1 MDVVIAAYLREG
13 LQVETDLRSASFAR
27 LDVRSA
33 AESAKVELGLDRRK
47 NEPIRL
53 AAGPVLHADDAVANK
68 ICALFGRAWVMP
80 AFFRP
85 GPFRDYTGQASR
97 FHCAASHS
105 RSVSSVSRASRSR
118 AKSVSAFAMTSV

>member
-1 MDVVIAAYLREG
+1 VDVVIAAYLREG

-33 AESAKVELGLDRRK
+33 AESAKIELGLDRRK

-68 ICALFGRAWVMP
+68 ICALSDGLGSCPPSSAPGRFGITPIRRRDSNVPRAIP
-80 AFFRP
+80 DPFRP
-85 GPFRDYTGQASR
+85 
-97 FHCAASHS
+97 
-105 RSVSSVSRASRSR
+105 
-118 AKSVSAFAMTSV
+118 